1 MTAARICLWY
11 DGRAEEAA
19 RFYEDAIPDARVT
32 AVHRAPVDYPAGSAG
47 DVLTVEFAIGDTD
60 FVALNGGPGT
70 PFTNALSIQLD
81 TADQAETDRLWEAL
95 LEGGGEPM
103 ACSWLKDRYG
113 LCWQIVPRRLTEGMT
128 HPDPAVAARVMAAMM
143 TMVKIDVAAIDRAI
157 AGEEA

>member
-1 MTAARICLWY
+1 MTRPTICLWF
-11 DGRAEEAA
+11 DGKAEEAA
-19 RFYEDAIPDARVT
+19 RFYEAAIPGARVV
-32 AVHRAPVDYPAGSAG
+32 AVRRSPVDYPAGKAG
-47 DVLTVEFAIGDTD
+47 DVLTVEFAIGDTA

-81 TADQAETDRLWEAL
+81 TADQAETDRIWDAL
-95 LEGGGEPM
+95 LADGGEPV

-113 LCWQIVPRRLTEGMT
+113 LSWQIVPRRLMEGMS

-157 AGEEA
+157 AGEG